1 MSDTPTPAQAAEKAI
16 REALEAFPKGW
27 ACAFKAKSE
36 EEFGVV
42 EIGHRWEDDQ
52 GLAEVITVD
61 TANHYDS
68 QAAAKIADYIMV
80 CNPEATTALLS
91 QLAEL
96 RAEVERLRKNDAR
109 YRWLRAKAGPE
120 LLYRREQYARSD
132 LVCGLEGDELDDCI
146 DAALAAD
153 GKDGAR

>member
-1 MSDTPTPAQAAEKAI
+1 MSDTPTPSQAAEKAI
-16 REALEAFPKGW
+16 REALAAFPNGW
-27 ACAFKAKSE
+27 ACAFKAKLE

-68 QAAAKIADYIMV
+68 QAAAKIADYIMA
-80 CNPEATTALLS
+80 CNPEAMTALLS
-91 QLAEL
+91 QLAEM

-109 YRWLRAKAGPE
+109 YRFIRG
-120 LLYRREQYARSD
+120 RNGDFTVEQYRNGWAR
-132 LVCGLEGDELDDCI
+132 CFAPAELDAAI